1 MFLIVS
7 KRACLIDFSLSCIM
21 NCLYLTTIC
30 TVIDRDKI
38 KINIIKFDEI
48 TVTFQFIKDTVPII
62 TINEAKQLDIH
73 ASIHSGFLK
82 TMKRTAKI
90 KTRAPNPKTNI
101 SFLTYVIVSSAIID
115 TPPRCI
121 SRLFS
126 KVFIIFLI
134 SLILL

>member
-1 MFLIVS
+1 
-7 KRACLIDFSLSCIM
+7 M

-30 TVIDRDKI
+30 TVIDSDKI
-38 KINIIKFDEI
+38 KINIMKFDEI
-48 TVTFQFIKDTVPII
+48 TVTFQSIKDTVPII

-90 KTRAPNPKTNI
+90 KTRAPNPNTTI
-101 SFLTYVIVSSAIID
+101 SFLTYVIVSSAIMD

-121 SRLFS
+121 SSLFS
-126 KVFIIFLI
+126 NVFIILLI